1 MAGRLQKLYNKTVLN
16 KDFIVSY
23 NKINRNIEK
32 YLLDNI
38 KKKYEGKCISSGF
51 VKINSCKIVSYSS
64 GTILD
69 GDKIIFNIVFECDI
83 CIPCEGLKIDCIVKN
98 ITKAGIRAEI
108 NEDNSPMIIFLAR
121 DHHYNNAKFSK
132 IKNDDII
139 SVKVIGKRFELNDK
153 AISVLG
159 ELTDDVIKQ
168 QRITIED

>member
-1 MAGRLQKLYNKTVLN
+1 MAGRLQKLYNKTILSKDFTVSFNKLN
-16 KDFIVSY
+16 KH
-23 NKINRNIEK
+23 IEN
-32 YLLDNI
+32 YLLDSI

-83 CIPCEGLKIDCIVKN
+83 CIPCEGLKIDFIVKN

-132 IKNDDII
+132 IKNEDII

>member
-1 MAGRLQKLYNKTVLN
+1 MAGRLQKLYNKSILS
-16 KDFIVSY
+16 KDFTVSF
-23 NKINRNIEK
+23 NKLNNNIEN
-32 YLLDNI
+32 YLLDSI
-38 KKKYEGKCISSGF
+38 RKKYEGKCISSGF

-83 CIPCEGLKIDCIVKN
+83 CIPCEGLKLNCVVKN

-132 IKNDDII
+132 IKNEDII

-159 ELTDDVIKQ
+159 ELTDDAIKQ